1 MRFVDF
7 LLFPFALI
15 YDGVTALRN
24 RMFEVG
30 LKKSQPFEVPTIVV
44 GNLAV
49 GGSGKTPFVEF
60 LLNRLS
66 GKFHLSVLSR
76 GYGRKT
82 HGYKLATEDCS
93 PAEIG
98 DEPFQIYSKYKNKV
112 CVAVGEERILAIPMI
127 LAENPEVEAIVL
139 DDAFQHRY
147 LLADLNIVL
156 TTYQRPFFSDYLL
169 PVGRLREGRVNVN
182 RADIIVVTKCPQNL
196 SEREKND
203 YKAKTSAYL
212 NSAKPIYFAGLK
224 YGKPYTLVKEE
235 VFLSD
240 NIILVTGIVDPE
252 PIRLALEG
260 KGKRVLE
267 ILAFPDHHAYKA
279 QDMERIKEIY
289 KNHPAKSVSILTTE
303 KDAVKLKDN
312 KLLEMIKGIP
322 VFVLPVE
329 IEMTLNEEEQ
339 LLNRVES
346 LIINKNVDSE
356 I

>member
-24 RMFEVG
+24 RMFDVG
-30 LKKSQPFEVPTIVV
+30 LKKSTFR
-44 GNLAV
+44 GANNCSRKFSC
-49 GGSGKTPFVEF
+49 GGTGKTPFVEF

-203 YKAKTSAYL
+203 YKAKPRPT
-212 NSAKPIYFAGLK
+212 
-224 YGKPYTLVKEE
+224 
-235 VFLSD
+235 
-240 NIILVTGIVDPE
+240 
-252 PIRLALEG
+252 
-260 KGKRVLE
+260 
-267 ILAFPDHHAYKA
+267 
-279 QDMERIKEIY
+279 
-289 KNHPAKSVSILTTE
+289 
-303 KDAVKLKDN
+303 
-312 KLLEMIKGIP
+312 
-322 VFVLPVE
+322 
-329 IEMTLNEEEQ
+329 
-339 LLNRVES
+339 
-346 LIINKNVDSE
+346 
-356 I
+356 

>member
-15 YDGVTALRN
+15 YDGATALRN
-24 RMFEVG
+24 RMFDVG

-49 GGSGKTPFVEF
+49 GGTGKTPFVEF

-93 PAEIG
+93 PEEIG

-147 LLADLNIVL
+147 LLADLNIIL

-169 PVGRLREGRVNVN
+169 PVGRLREGRVNIN

-196 SEREKND
+196 SEQEKND

-224 YGKPYTLVKEE
+224 YGEPYTLVKED
-235 VFLSD
+235 VTLRD

-260 KGKRVLE
+260 KGKKVIE

-279 QDMERIKEIY
+279 QDMERITEIY
-289 KNHPAKSVSILTTE
+289 RKHSEKSVSILTTE
-303 KDAVKLKDN
+303 KDAVKLKDK
-312 KLLEMIKGIP
+312 KLLEKIKEIP

-329 IEMTLNEEEQ
+329 MEMALNEEEQ
-339 LLNRVES
+339 LLNKIES
-346 LIINKNVDSE
+346 LIINKNAESE

>member
-24 RMFEVG
+24 RMFDVG
-30 LKKSQPFEVPTIVV
+30 LKKSQPFEVPTVVV

-49 GGSGKTPFVEF
+49 GGTGKTPFVEF
-60 LLNRLS
+60 LINRLS
-66 GKFHLSVLSR
+66 SKFNLSVLSR

-82 HGYKLATEDCS
+82 HGYRLATETSS
-93 PAEIG
+93 PADIG

-127 LAENPEVEAIVL
+127 LAENPDVEAIVL

-147 LLADLNIVL
+147 LAADLNILL
-156 TTYQRPFFSDYLL
+156 TTYQKPFFSDYLL
-169 PVGRLREGRVNVN
+169 PMGRLREGRKNVN
-182 RADIIVVTKCPQNL
+182 RADIIVFTKCPQNL
-196 SEREKND
+196 SEKDKSIYKEKT
-203 YKAKTSAYL
+203 AAYL

-224 YGKPYTLVKEE
+224 YGAPYALGKGD
-235 VFLSD
+235 FSLGD

-252 PIRLALEG
+252 PIRLALEN

-267 ILAFPDHHAYKA
+267 ILAFPDHYAYKA
-279 QDMERIKEIY
+279 QDMEKIKGIY
-289 KNHPAKSVSILTTE
+289 KIHSAKNVTILTTE

-312 KLLEMIKGIP
+312 RLLELIPDIP

-329 IEMTLNEEEQ
+329 VEMTRNEEEQ

-346 LIINKNVDSE
+346 LIINKNAESE